1 MHKHSEREQIIMTKK
16 LEISL
21 PRNERDESLV
31 QDLTEATNL
40 FLSELVSKRL
50 QNTLKIKIHVRKTT
64 VKKTWGKDCEGVHL
78 ADAKGST
85 PDKEHKIIIHNDSDI
100 FETLAHELVHVKQIA
115 TKQYQQR
122 WWKSDGELHTR
133 WEGKELGPKRSIPY
147 RERPWEIEAFEK
159 EKVLVRKWRTRLIN
173 RIYLKE
179 LERSQ
184 KVA

>member
-1 MHKHSEREQIIMTKK
+1 MNIYQYSEKEQIMKK

-21 PRNERDESLV
+21 PRNERDQSLV
-31 QDLTEATNL
+31 NDIEEATKL
-40 FLSELVSKRL
+40 FLGELISKRL

-64 VKKTWGKDCEGVHL
+64 VKKTWGKNCEGVHL

-85 PDKEHKIIIHNDSDI
+85 PDKEHKIIIDHNSDI

-122 WWKSDGELHTR
+122 WWKSDGQLHTR
-133 WEGKELGPKRSIPY
+133 WEGKELGPKTSIPY

-159 EKVLVRKWRTRLIN
+159 EKVLIKKWRSLTLYKL
-173 RIYLKE
+173 YLSE
-179 LERSQ
+179 VERSK

>member
-64 VKKTWGKDCEGVHL
+64 VKKTWGQSCEGVHL
-78 ADAKGST
+78 ADAKGSA
-85 PDKEHKIIIHNDSDI
+85 PDKEHKIIIDHNSDI

-122 WWKSDGELHTR
+122 WWKSDGELHVR
-133 WEGKELGPKRSIPY
+133 WEGKELGPKRRIPY
-147 RERPWEIEAFEK
+147 RQRPWEIEAFEK
-159 EKVLVRKWRTRLIN
+159 QDILVKKWRKRLVN
-173 RIYLKE
+173 QIYLKE